1 MTTTT
6 LMRITRDT
14 EGLGGITN
22 DRGSVNVA
30 RVTSIPGATTPEQGL
45 VRSAAEAFLLAVLK
59 ERRLRLR
66 GADGGGE
73 GVDQTRR
80 RGQQQ
85 CRTGGSRRTILRWR
99 LISPPRGILHTTFW
113 TNNLT
118 WRRAC
123 WGYVAYA
130 KRLNRGGRIWGKRR
144 TGIRGV
150 GGYKDLYGKLVHINK
165 Q

>member
-66 GADGGGE
+66 GADGGGGGGGPDAPQGAATVSDGWE
-73 GVDQTRR
+73 QTDDPAVTTDIPPKRYPTYNLLDQ
-80 RGQQQ
+80 
-85 CRTGGSRRTILRWR
+85 
-99 LISPPRGILHTTFW
+99 
-113 TNNLT
+113 
-118 WRRAC
+118 
-123 WGYVAYA
+123 
-130 KRLNRGGRIWGKRR
+130 
-144 TGIRGV
+144 
-150 GGYKDLYGKLVHINK
+150 
-165 Q
+165 